1 MAEGTGF
8 TGSSPRT
15 PPQSIRNQSLTDSLL
30 SFSPQR
36 ASTKGK
42 TAVPY
47 SCGKYF
53 VPGMKHFGIHLIA
66 LMALNGSIASIVNY
80 FKGRPVIPLKGALM
94 EGAIQ
99 AGIHFI
105 VMEGRSWKNKHS
117 IRYAEA
123 MLTMGKLQSVAMGI
137 LLTPPITYY
146 GVKALP
152 PKNSTSFLH
161 LFLQG

>member
-1 MAEGTGF
+1 
-8 TGSSPRT
+8 
-15 PPQSIRNQSLTDSLL
+15 
-30 SFSPQR
+30 
-36 ASTKGK
+36 
-42 TAVPY
+42 
-47 SCGKYF
+47 
-53 VPGMKHFGIHLIA
+53 MKHFGIHLIA

-123 MLTMGKLQSVAMGI
+123 MLTMEKLQSVAMGI

-152 PKNSTSFLH
+152 PKKLNVLPTPIFAGLGGVTLSILESVFVDY
-161 LFLQG
+161 FNPK